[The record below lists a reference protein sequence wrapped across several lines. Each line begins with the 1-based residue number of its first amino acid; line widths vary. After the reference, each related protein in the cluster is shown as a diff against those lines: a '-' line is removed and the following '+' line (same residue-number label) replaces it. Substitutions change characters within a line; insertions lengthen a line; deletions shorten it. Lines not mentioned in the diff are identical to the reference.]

1 MIKELLR
8 KSTHISGLIIPIIY
22 HFMDK
27 NVMLLIVG
35 VIAGIAIVVELLKW
49 LYPPFSELF
58 FRFFKPVLRSHERK
72 GAITGATYFIVSTL
86 LCVIF
91 FEKHLAIICIF
102 FMVLGDTAAALVGKK
117 WGRTKLIGKKSL
129 EGSMACFTICA
140 ICAMISLFWLNPI
153 VGLVGALVATLAELL
168 PLRIDDNLTV
178 PLISGT
184 VMHFMLK
191 FLPL

>member
-22 HFMDK
+22 HFMDN

-35 VIAGIAIVVELLKW
+35 VMAGIAIVVELLKW

-91 FEKHLAIICIF
+91 FEKHLAIVCIF

-117 WGRTKLIGKKSL
+117 WGHTKLIGKKSL
-129 EGSMACFTICA
+129 EGSTACFT

-153 VGLVGALVATLAELL
+153 VGLIGALVATLAELL

>member
-27 NVMLLIVG
+27 NAMLLIVG

-91 FEKHLAIICIF
+91 FKKHLAIVCIF

-129 EGSMACFTICA
+129 EGSTACFTICA
-140 ICAMISLFWLNPI
+140 MISLFFWLNPI
-153 VGLVGALVATLAELL
+153 VGLVGAFVATLAELL

>member
-22 HFMDK
+22 VFAQK
-27 NVMLLIVG
+27 SVMLLIVG
-35 VIAGIAIVVELLKW
+35 SLAGIAITVELVKW
-49 LYPPFSELF
+49 LYPPFGELF
-58 FRFFKPVLRSHERK
+58 FRLFKPILRTHERK

-86 LCVIF
+86 LCIIF
-91 FEKHLAIICIF
+91 FETHLAIVCIF
-102 FMVLGDTAAALVGKK
+102 FMVLGDTAAALIGKK

-129 EGSMACFTICA
+129 EGSTACFT

-153 VGLVGALVATLAELL
+153 VGLIGALVATLAELL
-168 PLRIDDNLTV
+168 PLRINDNLTV

>member
-22 HFMDK
+22 HFMDNN

-35 VIAGIAIVVELLKW
+35 VMAGIAIVVELLKW

-140 ICAMISLFWLNPI
+140 ICA
-153 VGLVGALVATLAELL
+153 
-168 PLRIDDNLTV
+168 
-178 PLISGT
+178 
-184 VMHFMLK
+184 
-191 FLPL
+191 